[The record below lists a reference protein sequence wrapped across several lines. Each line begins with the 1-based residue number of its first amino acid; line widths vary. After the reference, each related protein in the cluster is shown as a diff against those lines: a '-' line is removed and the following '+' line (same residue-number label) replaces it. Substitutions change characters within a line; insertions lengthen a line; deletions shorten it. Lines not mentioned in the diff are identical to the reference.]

1 MLTGVWATAALE
13 LSSPSEKE
21 YLVRGLR
28 PLLDNQGAP
37 DRHDQRDDA
46 IDALVTCP

>member
-1 MLTGVWATAALE
+1 MLTGVWATAGLE

-28 PLLDNQGAP
+28 LLLDNQGARP
-37 DRHDQRDDA
+37 IA
-46 IDALVTCP
+46 MISATMPSMCS